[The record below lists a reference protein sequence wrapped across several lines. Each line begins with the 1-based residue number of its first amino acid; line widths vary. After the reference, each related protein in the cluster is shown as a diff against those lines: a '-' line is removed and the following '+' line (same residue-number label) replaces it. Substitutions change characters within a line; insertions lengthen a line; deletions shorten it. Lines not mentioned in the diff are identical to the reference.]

1 MKKYLK
7 YHEGIQIHVVTQ
19 IQRFSQ
25 IVEILGKYGFGIV
38 LEKVFPDHSR
48 GGYPINGG
56 SPEPPAMYE
65 RMRLAIEELGPA
77 FVKFGQILSTR
88 ADLLPPEMIGELKK
102 LQDRVKPVPFLEV
115 RPVIEECCPHPDDLF
130 REIDETPVASAS
142 VAQVHRAILK
152 RRDTGCPQDT
162 ASRYQGRHRDRSP
175 YSADNGGTG

>member
-88 ADLLPPEMIGELKK
+88 ADLLPPGD
-102 LQDRVKPVPFLEV
+102 DRGAQKTAGP
-115 RPVIEECCPHPDDLF
+115 
-130 REIDETPVASAS
+130 REA
-142 VAQVHRAILK
+142 RAIF
-152 RRDTGCPQDT
+152 GGPP
-162 ASRYQGRHRDRSP
+162 RDRRVLPAS
-175 YSADNGGTG
+175 